1 MKKMILVVVYM
12 LGTYINYANADNNA
26 PFNDNPKRIKI
37 EFFNV
42 KKGHSLTIKGKQG
55 GIIYNEEIKN
65 TGDFSKT
72 FDLTALKKGDYT
84 VELNKDFEIIIK
96 SFSVDAGNVTFLIEK
111 QETIFKPVFRTK
123 EDLVIISRLN
133 FNKEPL
139 NIVIFY
145 DDEKIYS
152 EIVKGKKIVKR
163 VYKLSAKEKGDYE
176 IVMSSNG
183 RVFIE
188 NFKIQ

>member
-133 FNKEPL
+133 LNKEPL